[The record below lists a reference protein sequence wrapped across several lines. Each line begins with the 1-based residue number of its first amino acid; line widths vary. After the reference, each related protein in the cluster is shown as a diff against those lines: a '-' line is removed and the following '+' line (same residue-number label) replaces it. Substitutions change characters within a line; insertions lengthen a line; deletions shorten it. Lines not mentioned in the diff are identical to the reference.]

1 MWKVVSVMFML
12 MVGAL
17 VADTDSVPS
26 LEAKIRSLIDEN
38 MMTGVSVVFVKGDRV
53 VYQQP
58 IGYRATR
65 RVL

>member
-1 MWKVVSVMFML
+1 MRKVVSVMFML
-12 MVGAL
+12 MVGVL
-17 VADTDSVPS
+17 VADTDSVSS

-38 MMTGVSVVFVKGDRV
+38 MMTGLSVVFVKGDRV

-58 IGYRATR
+58 FGYRATR

>member
-1 MWKVVSVMFML
+1 MRKVVSVMFML

-17 VADTDSVPS
+17 VADTDSEPS

-38 MMTGVSVVFVKGDRV
+38 MMTGLSVVFVKGDRV

-58 IGYRATR
+58 FGYRATR